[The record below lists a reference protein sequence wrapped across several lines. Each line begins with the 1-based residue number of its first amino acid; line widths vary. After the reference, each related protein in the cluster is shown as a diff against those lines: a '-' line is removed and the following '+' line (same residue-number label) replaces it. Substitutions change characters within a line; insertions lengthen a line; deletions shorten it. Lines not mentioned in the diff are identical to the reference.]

1 MHRTLVFV
9 SMLAIAG
16 LACLVAAAADAP
28 GAGTKLYEANCVKCH
43 GADGHGDTPMGKAM
57 KAKSL
62 VDPKWA
68 AEDASDAV
76 VTAFRANPKHKSVAS
91 KVSDDDL
98 RLIAVHLRSLAGGSA
113 TSK

>member
-1 MHRTLVFV
+1 MPR
-9 SMLAIAG
+9 MLALASIFAVTG
-16 LACLVAAAADAP
+16 LACLASAADSP
-28 GAGTKLYEANCVKCH
+28 GDGAKLYEANCVKCH

-68 AEDASDAV
+68 AADSADSV
-76 VTAFRANPKHKSVAS
+76 VSAFRANAKHKSIDA

-98 RLIAVHLRSLAGGSA
+98 RAIAVHIRALAGGSA